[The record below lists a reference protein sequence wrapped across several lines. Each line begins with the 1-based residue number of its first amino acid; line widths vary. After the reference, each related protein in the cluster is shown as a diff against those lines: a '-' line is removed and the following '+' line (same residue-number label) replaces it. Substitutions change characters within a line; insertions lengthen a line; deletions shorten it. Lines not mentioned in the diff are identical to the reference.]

1 MYRKLKKYTR
11 KIFISLFQNG
21 PITTFERIFQKTNRI
36 IKQRKERK
44 EDQKRYQS
52 WLKDNEITNARKKQV
67 REEISKLK
75 YKPLISI
82 VMPVYNVDLRWIKK
96 AIKSVED
103 QIYTN
108 WELCIADDASTN
120 PKLIKYLKSLE
131 KNKKIKV
138 VFRKK
143 NGHISE
149 ASNSALKLA
158 TGEFVALM
166 DNDDVIQPHA
176 LAEVVKVLNKKR
188 DTDFIYSDEDKITT
202 KGDRVEPTFKPDWSP
217 ELLLSTNYLSH
228 LSVIRKKL
236 VDSVGGFREG
246 YEGSQDYD
254 LFLRITEKTN
264 NIEHVPDILY
274 SWRKIPGS
282 TAMTY
287 GQKGYANKTSM
298 KALKDAIKRR
308 KLDATVE
315 QGAKPG
321 FFRVRY
327 NK

>member
-1 MYRKLKKYTR
+1 
-11 KIFISLFQNG
+11 
-21 PITTFERIFQKTNRI
+21 
-36 IKQRKERK
+36 
-44 EDQKRYQS
+44 
-52 WLKDNEITNARKKQV
+52 
-67 REEISKLK
+67 
-75 YKPLISI
+75 
-82 VMPVYNVDLRWIKK
+82 
-96 AIKSVED
+96 VED

-298 KALKDAIKRR
+298 KALKDTIKRR
-308 KLDATVE
+308 NLNATLVE
-315 QGAKPG
+315 GESPG
-321 FFRVRY
+321 FFRVEYSKR
-327 NK
+327 